1 MPFGIIDTKDDT
13 PLAGT
18 EYLLKDDS
26 TSSLPEVDLS
36 QLKRVVYK
44 VGRSQTKSDIL
55 TLTVLDNRAL
65 IPFWCR
71 SHPMTTRTIPL

>member
-1 MPFGIIDTKDDT
+1 MPFGIIDTKDDS

-18 EYLLKDDS
+18 EYLLQDDS

-44 VGRSQTKSDIL
+44 VGLSQTELDLL
-55 TLTVLDNRAL
+55 TLTVLDDRAS
-65 IPFWCR
+65 IPFWCH
-71 SHPMTTRTIPL
+71 SHPIPTRTIPS